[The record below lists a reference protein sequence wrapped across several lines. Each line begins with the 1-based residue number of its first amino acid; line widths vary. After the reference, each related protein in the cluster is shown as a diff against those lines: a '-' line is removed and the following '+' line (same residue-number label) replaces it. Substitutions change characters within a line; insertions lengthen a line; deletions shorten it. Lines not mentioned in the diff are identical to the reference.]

1 MTRGPPPWSTR
12 GVEFDQTGDVDE
24 VPESFSR
31 SVAAVWRAV
40 AEHSAA
46 PGRSLSE
53 AFEPAVA
60 VLGAD
65 ERVLALALIHPDAS
79 AGPRTGEDNS
89 EALFDSILGRLS
101 LLARARR
108 LLALLMRPAGSSA
121 GAQGP
126 AIRPNDSTSNERNAE
141 RDALRLFVDHVAMP
155 PTRVGTASLTESLWG
170 DWLTSESH
178 QRFVASVA
186 WALMGRIPLG
196 LDSADALLEA
206 AQGTTTEVRPGVIN
220 HGFGVHSL
228 GGDGPA
234 FIGRAA
240 SRDDDGQPL
249 VAYAVGRAALLGD
262 PGARLLMREALVH
275 RSTSALT
282 RYLIV
287 LGLGDG
293 LCVPG
298 LARLTRLAGA
308 ALADDSTWAR
318 AVLSAV
324 GAVSGM
330 TGSDPQRLLGS
341 PTELLVAISL
351 MPEVDDALAFLACLP
366 EVTRQSLLV
375 AMHRSFE
382 ACPPPVRAA
391 LAQALLAGRIQPV
404 PGQSDKLE
412 APAALLRE
420 RSPAVLSLVL
430 GLLERVAEAV
440 PQDMKTAL
448 GRAYSDHPDVGVRKA
463 LARAIPLRLSSAA
476 DRPKAPGD
484 VVALPPQAL
493 ARDDLDRLRV
503 AIWSGESERIVELAT
518 CVPLDRRSQARESL
532 LQALEIPNAPLRR
545 ALVEAIGRIGSHVD
559 GPRLIEAAKR
569 YRALEGTVAAALR
582 ELSAKAMAEGLADI
596 YKRRLKWADDEAVDD
611 YCALAGPEQV
621 MYLRD
626 ALETRFYPS
635 ARAGAAR
642 AIARKRAQ
650 EVVFSLRAAALSD
663 TQEPSRLAA
672 LSALHELTGSS
683 PSAGELAG
691 HSLLFKS
698 TDELE
703 DAVER
708 AKDAGS
714 QALAGIRRT
723 LARGSWKRR
732 RAACEVLSAIPG
744 EEAQSVLK
752 ATLEDPDEDVRLAA
766 LEALVQRGWQP
777 ANQHDRTLQALAAR
791 RIKELASEPDEVDT
805 SLLVSALGL
814 GGHVFRMEVLEALS
828 ILDPALSYEEAAL
841 IAAARG
847 DVAIAAEHPSGLGAV
862 MRATDHTWQANP
874 HRARFVR
881 GLCDVSA
888 FRVVDALDGHHD
900 DWSWRAREAQAQALF
915 RFIPPASDLV
925 DLGEATRRCVERLT
939 DLVLEDDDDVRKA
952 ALSSL
957 VLHGTVAA
965 AEAIAAGLHSPFQE
979 DRDVV
984 ARALGRMGP
993 VGLPVIERLMADAWW
1008 ESRHGAALALSYW
1021 RVSTQVAVDHL
1032 VVLAVDA
1039 EYRVAQTAR
1048 DGLAMHGLLPT
1059 TSAVV
1064 AAVEQAQ
1071 TLTVEGLEP
1080 WLGLHRSP
1088 TAEPEIAHALD
1099 LLIEALPSDLL
1110 PQRLGLISVFRAE
1123 HLALWLEQVALGVVP
1138 GGDAATP
1145 AGNVTPLPP
1154 VPAATATSP
1163 TTQAP
1168 GTPAPLVTVSASSP
1182 VPPHRHLGVR
1192 LAAADALRALTRR
1205 ACTVCAGERTVRCP
1219 GCAGAGDV
1227 PCPECAGKGTVMVRC
1242 PDPACTAH
1250 GTLRRIDSPRCPT
1263 CRGRGEVAVPCACE
1277 GSRGRTACA
1286 LCVSSGRLVCAA
1298 CEGSGEARFD

>member
-1 MTRGPPPWSTR
+1 
-12 GVEFDQTGDVDE
+12 VEFDQTGDVDE

-46 PGRSLSE
+46 SGRSLAE
-53 AFEPAVA
+53 ALDTAVA
-60 VLGAD
+60 VLAAD
-65 ERVLALALIHPDAS
+65 ERILALALTPLDAP
-79 AGPRTGEDNS
+79 AGSRRDEGNS
-89 EALFDSILGRLS
+89 EALFDAILGHLS

-108 LLALLMRPAGSSA
+108 LLALLMRPAGSPHRA
-121 GAQGP
+121 DDP
-126 AIRPNDSTSNERNAE
+126 ATRPDASTSNDNV
-141 RDALRLFVDHVAMP
+141 DVGHDGLRVLVDHVHHAAP
-155 PTRVGTASLTESLWG
+155 PPPRVGTASLTESLWG

-196 LDSADALLEA
+196 LDSADVLIDA
-206 AQGTTTEVRPGVIN
+206 AQGTATEVRPGVAN
-220 HGFGVHSL
+220 HSFGVHGL

-234 FIGRAA
+234 SIGRPG
-240 SRDDDGQPL
+240 SREDDGEPL

-298 LARLTRLAGA
+298 LGRLTRLAGA
-308 ALADDSTWAR
+308 ALTDDATWAR
-318 AVLSAV
+318 ALLSAV
-324 GAVSGM
+324 GAVAGM
-330 TGSDPQRLLGS
+330 TGSDPQRLLGT
-341 PTELLVAISL
+341 PAELVSAISL

-375 AMHRSFE
+375 EMHRSFE
-382 ACPPPVRAA
+382 NCPPPVRAA
-391 LAQALLAGRIQPV
+391 LAQALLAGRIQPA
-404 PGQSDKLE
+404 PGQGNKRLE

-420 RSPAVLSLVL
+420 RSPPVLSLVL

-463 LARAIPLRLSSAA
+463 LARAIPLRLSSPA

-503 AIWSGESERIVELAT
+503 AIWSGENERIVELAT
-518 CVPLDRRSQARESL
+518 CVPLDRRTGARESL

-582 ELSAKAMAEGLADI
+582 ELSAKAMAESLAEI

-611 YCALAGPEQV
+611 YCAIAGPEQV

-698 TDELE
+698 TEELE

-708 AKDAGS
+708 AKEAGS

-732 RAACEVLSAIPG
+732 RAACEVLAAIPG
-744 EEAQSVLK
+744 DEAQSVLK
-752 ATLEDPDEDVRLAA
+752 TTLEDPDEDVRLAA

-777 ANQHDRTLQALAAR
+777 SNPRDRTLQALAAR

-805 SLLVSALGL
+805 ALLVSALGL

-881 GLCDVSA
+881 GLADVSA
-888 FRVVDALDGHHD
+888 FRLVDALDGHHG

-925 DLGEATRRCVERLT
+925 DLAEATRRSVERLT

-965 AEAIAAGLHSPFQE
+965 AQAIAAGLHSPFQE

-993 VGLPVIERLMADAWW
+993 VALPVIERLMADTWW
-1008 ESRHGAALALSYW
+1008 ESRHGAALALSHW

-1048 DGLAMHGLLPT
+1048 DGLAIHGLLPT
-1059 TSAVV
+1059 TGAVV

-1088 TAEPEIAHALD
+1088 TAEPEVAHALD

-1138 GGDAATP
+1138 DGDPAQP
-1145 AGNVTPLPP
+1145 AGPASPIVTTAAGTAPAP
-1154 VPAATATSP
+1154 V
-1163 TTQAP
+1163 AP
-1168 GTPAPLVTVSASSP
+1168 HHAPLVSVSALTP

-1227 PCPECAGKGTVMVRC
+1227 PCPDCAGKGTVMVRC

-1298 CEGSGEARFD
+1298 CEVSGEARFD